1 MKYPRCK
8 VCLII
13 PNASTLRGPIDLKLY
28 YNYLNK
34 VQIQFREKFL
44 ALQNMTTSLCSS
56 PQLCGEFYLLSARC
70 FGFHGLHFPCCS
82 SQEPCFQYQAAAK
95 KKKKK
100 KKALINPLYSTCL
113 APNSRHKQLAN
124 SWWTKWSIQ
133 QLKEQ
138 DISLRN
144 WWQMNPKPK
153 RTIDIGQT
161 LARLPKTRLQMNAAL
176 CLHSRC
182 TFVLFTRDNSQKT
195 LSNVPQRDYF
205 LVLEKPL
212 MRFVD
217 YPA

>member
-82 SQEPCFQYQAAAK
+82 SKELFFKYNAAQK

-153 RTIDIGQT
+153 RTIDIGCQKHDSKWMLLCVCT
-161 LARLPKTRLQMNAAL
+161 VVAL
-176 CLHSRC
+176 
-182 TFVLFTRDNSQKT
+182 
-195 LSNVPQRDYF
+195 LSSLLGIIHRKHCPMF
-205 LVLEKPL
+205 LKGTISWS
-212 MRFVD
+212 
-217 YPA
+217 